1 MEQELYDSRSMIEF
15 AGLSLSE
22 PIPDETTILN
32 FRHLLERHQLGTELF
47 ATINAHLARQGL
59 QVREGTIVDS
69 TIISAP
75 SSTKNRERARDP
87 EMHQTRKGRQWY
99 FGMKLHSGTDART
112 GLVHSVHTTAANIA
126 DVTEAH
132 RLLHGA
138 ESAVWGDAG
147 YQGVEKRPEH
157 AGSEVS
163 WQVAMRPGLRRLL
176 LPGGAEAQAERRKAS
191 VRAKAEHPFLYVK
204 RHFGYAQ
211 VRYRGLEKNRQR
223 LALLLGFAN
232 LLRAEPQL
240 A

>member
-1 MEQELYDSRSMIEF
+1 MEPRHSRIVAHSCLFLPLRPLGADALPALTLDGHGNRVVPRGAI
-15 AGLSLSE
+15 GKRL
-22 PIPDETTILN
+22 
-32 FRHLLERHQLGTELF
+32 HLLGRLH
-47 ATINAHLARQGL
+47 HAR
-59 QVREGTIVDS
+59 S
-69 TIISAP
+69 
-75 SSTKNRERARDP
+75 
-87 EMHQTRKGRQWY
+87 
-99 FGMKLHSGTDART
+99 
-112 GLVHSVHTTAANIA
+112 GLVHSLHTTAANIA

-176 LPGGAEAQAERRKAS
+176 PPGGAEAQAERRKAS
-191 VRAKAEHPFLYVK
+191 ARAKAEHPFLYVK
-204 RHFGYAQ
+204 RHFGYAK

>member
-1 MEQELYDSRSMIEF
+1 
-15 AGLSLSE
+15 
-22 PIPDETTILN
+22 
-32 FRHLLERHQLGTELF
+32 
-47 ATINAHLARQGL
+47 
-59 QVREGTIVDS
+59 
-69 TIISAP
+69 
-75 SSTKNRERARDP
+75 
-87 EMHQTRKGRQWY
+87 MHQTRKGRQWY

-112 GLVHSVHTTAANIA
+112 GLVHSVHTTAANVS

-132 RLLHGA
+132 RLLHGG

-157 AGSEVS
+157 AGSEVR

-176 LPGGAEAQAERRKAS
+176 PPGGTEAQAERRKAS

-204 RHFGYAQ
+204 RHFGYAK
-211 VRYRGLEKNRQR
+211 VRYRGLEKNHQR
-223 LALLLGFAN
+223 LALLLGFTN